1 MCLLGTVVPGVQWF
15 PWRTTVAK
23 RSVDDADSS
32 LSSVLHSSPFAAG
45 VQILCA
51 IRDLS
56 SPADAFQWDG
66 SWFGH
71 PGTELIDFYAGTPS
85 LREMID
91 AGASAAEI
99 LSHYEADVHLF
110 RERRKQYLL
119 Y

>member
-1 MCLLGTVVPGVQWF
+1 VQWF
-15 PWRTTVAK
+15 PWRTTIANK
-23 RSVDDADSS
+23 RAADDATDATADPALPAS
-32 LSSVLHSSPFAAG
+32 LLHSSPFAAG

-71 PGTELIDFYAGTPS
+71 PGTELIDFYAGTPT
-85 LREMID
+85 LRAMID
-91 AGASAAEI
+91 QGATAAEI
-99 LSHYEADVHLF
+99 LTHYEADVQLF